1 MATCLITDAN
11 GYLMVSATPVEQC
24 STWVMLSASE
34 YTDLPSLTDI
44 FAMPLA
50 SDLGQMWQVAFSLPL
65 VLYMSAWALGVVV
78 RFINSK

>member
-1 MATCLITDAN
+1 MALCVVTDAN
-11 GYLMVSATPVEQC
+11 NYLMASSAPVEQC
-24 STWVMLSASE
+24 SSWVLISASE
-34 YTDLPSLTDI
+34 YHDLPSLTDV

-78 RFINSK
+78 RFINSR